1 MSKLIDFR
9 TEQEIRETLEGFP
22 CPICTE
28 GVSGTNL
35 MALQLEVLFTL
46 NLRFGTLDTEEEP
59 DLEDAWWMELEKGAI
74 NDYSMSY
81 YEDLE
86 D

>member
-1 MSKLIDFR
+1 MSKLIDFM
-9 TEQEIRETLEGFP
+9 TEQEIRETLEGLP

-46 NLRFGTLDTEEEP
+46 NLRFGTLDTEEAP
-59 DLEDAWWMELEKGAI
+59 KLEAAWWEELEKGAI